1 MDIQELKK
9 RLPLPHLLIELGL
22 FDFLPQEGLYKCPLH
37 KEQCGESFSL
47 SFRSGVWLWNCFG
60 ACRAGGD
67 EISLI
72 EKTEGLTRRA
82 AILRFHEM
90 LSASP
95 QTGRFSGPFESR
107 AKPEPEP
114 KSVLF
119 PSDLREG
126 TQLELERLARLRRV
140 DFWAVATMQQL
151 GILSFG
157 TVRGSLCWIVMDASR
172 RCAEARRLDGLV
184 FSNGAKVHTLLGSDK
199 SWPVGV
205 QLSAG
210 LTRAF
215 TRVLLVEGS
224 GDLVAA
230 FHWAHRFSQDCQAV
244 AMLGAGLKRLH
255 PAALEQLRGKS
266 VRIVPHDDPA
276 GRGAVEAWGAQ
287 LQSVGCTV
295 YAFWMTKIQKGDGT
309 RGKDLNDTT
318 DCGPE
323 TAQKMEAL
331 FLWR

>member
-1 MDIQELKK
+1 MDIQELKR
-9 RLPLPHLLIELGL
+9 RLPLPQLLLQLGL
-22 FDFLPQEGLYKCPLH
+22 FDFFPQEGLYKCPLH

-47 SFRSGVWLWNCFG
+47 SLKGDAWLWNCFG

-72 EKTEGLTRRA
+72 EKSQGLTRRA
-82 AILRFHEM
+82 AILRFHEL
-90 LSASP
+90 LSETPKVRLS
-95 QTGRFSGPFESR
+95 ESLELQP
-107 AKPEPEP
+107 KPAPDRRL
-114 KSVLF
+114 VLF

-126 TQLELERLARLRRV
+126 TRLELECLARLRRV
-140 DFWAVATMQQL
+140 DFWAVAAMQQL
-151 GILSFG
+151 GVLKFG
-157 TVRGSLCWIVMDASR
+157 TVRGCLCWIVMDASR
-172 RCAEARRLDGLV
+172 RCAEARRLDGLE

-199 SWPVGV
+199 SWAVGV
-205 QLSAG
+205 QLFAG

-230 FHWAHRFSQDCQAV
+230 FHWANRFSNDCQPV
-244 AMLGAGLKRLH
+244 AMLGAGLKRIH
-255 PAALEQLRGKS
+255 PEALEQLRGKA

-276 GRGAVEAWGAQ
+276 GRGAVEAWRTQ

-295 YAFWMTKIQKGDGT
+295 YAFWMTNIQKADGS

-323 TAQKMEAL
+323 TARKMEAL